1 MKTFDELN
9 LSKPLRDALNDLGF
23 MHPTTIQERVFG
35 PIAGGQNVMGIAQ
48 TGTGKTYAYLMPL
61 IREWKF
67 SNKKVPEIII
77 LVPTRELVVQVV
89 EEFEKLAKYTSLVV
103 TGVYGGANIK
113 TQMSAIGAGVDAVV
127 ATPGRL
133 LDLMLNGTISSRHIK
148 KLVID
153 EVDEMLNL
161 GFRTQLQTVLDLM
174 PLKKQTLMFSAT
186 ISEEIEKWIAQNLI
200 TPQRID
206 AAPVGTPLKNI
217 TQLGYKVPNFN
228 TKINLLQH
236 LLKTDEMMSKVLI
249 FAGSKRLADSVHEKL
264 EADFEDQMAVI
275 HANKSQNTRF
285 KTVEDFENGKCRI
298 LIASDLIARGLDVTD
313 VSHVIN
319 LDIPVA
325 IENYIHRIGRTGRA
339 DKKGTSITFVSESD
353 KPRLTRV
360 QELMGK
366 RVKMIAFP
374 EEVEVSNVL
383 IPEEQ
388 PFVEMSTSQPKRPK
402 NENKGPAFHEKKD
415 KNKKVPIKVTKAE
428 KMKKKYGRNYEGDH
442 RR

>member
-9 LSKPLRDALNDLGF
+9 LTKPLRDALNDLGF
-23 MHPTTIQERVFG
+23 THPTTIQQRVFG

-48 TGTGKTYAYLMPL
+48 TGTGKTFAYLMPI

-67 SNKKVPEIII
+67 SNKKVPEIIVI
-77 LVPTRELVVQVV
+77 VPTRELVAQVV
-89 EEFEKLAKYTSLVV
+89 EEFEKIAKYTSLVV

-113 TQMSAIGAGVDAVV
+113 TQMSAIASGVDAVV

-133 LDLMLNGTISSRHIK
+133 LDLMLNGTISSRHIR

-174 PLKKQTLMFSAT
+174 PVKKQTLMFSAT
-186 ISEEIEKWIAQNLI
+186 ISEEIEQWIAQNLI
-200 TPQRID
+200 SPLRID

-217 TQLGYKVPNFN
+217 KQVGYHVANYN
-228 TKINLLQH
+228 TKINLLLH
-236 LLKTDEMMSKVLI
+236 LLQEDEAMSKVLV
-249 FAGSKRLADSVHEKL
+249 FAGSKKLADSVHERL
-264 EADFEDQMAVI
+264 EEIFDDQMAVI

-285 KTVEDFENGKCRI
+285 KTVEDFENGQCRI

-339 DKKGTSITFVSESD
+339 DKKGTAITFVSESD
-353 KPRLTRV
+353 KSKLERV
-360 QELMGK
+360 EEMMGK
-366 RVKMIAFP
+366 KVKILPFP
-374 EEVEVSNVL
+374 QKVEISKVL
-383 IPEEQ
+383 TPEEQ

-402 NENKGPAFHEKKD
+402 NENKGPAFHEKKE
-415 KNKKVPIKVTKAE
+415 KNKKVNVKVTRAD
-428 KMKKKYGRNYEGDH
+428 KMKLKYGKNYEGDH

>member
-1 MKTFDELN
+1 
-9 LSKPLRDALNDLGF
+9 LNDLGF
-23 MHPTTIQERVFG
+23 THPTTIQQRVFG

-48 TGTGKTYAYLMPL
+48 TGTGKTFAYLMPI

-67 SNKKVPEIII
+67 SNKKVPEIIVI
-77 LVPTRELVVQVV
+77 VPTRELVAQVV
-89 EEFEKLAKYTSLVV
+89 EEFEKIAKYTSLVV

-113 TQMSAIGAGVDAVV
+113 TQMSAIASGVDAVV

-133 LDLMLNGTISSRHIK
+133 LDLMLNGTISSRHIR

-174 PLKKQTLMFSAT
+174 PVKKQTLMFSAT
-186 ISEEIEKWIAQNLI
+186 ISEEIEQWIAQNLI
-200 TPQRID
+200 SPLRID

-217 TQLGYKVPNFN
+217 KQVGYHVANYN
-228 TKINLLQH
+228 TKINLLLH
-236 LLKTDEMMSKVLI
+236 LLQEDEAMSKVLV
-249 FAGSKRLADSVHEKL
+249 FAGSKKLADSVHERL
-264 EADFEDQMAVI
+264 EEIFDDQMAVI

-285 KTVEDFENGKCRI
+285 KTVEDFENGQCRI

-339 DKKGTSITFVSESD
+339 DKKGTAITFVSESD
-353 KPRLTRV
+353 KSKLERV
-360 QELMGK
+360 EEMMGK
-366 RVKMIAFP
+366 KVKILPFP
-374 EEVEVSNVL
+374 QKVEISKVL
-383 IPEEQ
+383 TPEEQ

-402 NENKGPAFHEKKD
+402 NENKGPAFHEKKE
-415 KNKKVPIKVTKAE
+415 KNKKVNVKVTRAD
-428 KMKKKYGRNYEGDH
+428 KMKLKYGKNYEGDH